1 MNCPKC
7 NGKSKVYNSRP
18 AGNTTRRFRI
28 CSKCKHY
35 YKTQEVSEDTLQLIN
50 SVIQLAQKVQT
61 VEVAPPEKQKP
72 AASKQSSSW
81 HAETLKKAKGH
92 HRNLASDRVLDEMDE
107 DEDVNLRDLGL

>member
-18 AGNTTRRFRI
+18 SGNTTRRFRI
-28 CSKCKHY
+28 CLKCQHY

-50 SVIQLAQKVQT
+50 SVIQLAHKVQP
-61 VEVAPPEKQKP
+61 VAEAPHEKQKP
-72 AASKQSSSW
+72 AAAKQSSW

-92 HRNLASDRVLDEMDE
+92 HRNLASDRILDDMD
-107 DEDVNLRDLGL
+107 DDDDINLRDLGL